1 MSVEGFPRH
10 MNNGK
15 TRAVV
20 RICGDEYIIRGDAE
34 EEYIQHLA
42 SVVDEKMRKL
52 QASHPNQPRHKLAL
66 LVAINLADELERLR
80 NENKELM
87 ELIGEVK

>member
-1 MSVEGFPRH
+1 MSVEGFPRQ

-34 EEYIQHLA
+34 EEYIRHLA
-42 SVVDEKMRKL
+42 AIVDKKMREV
-52 QASHPNQPRHKLAL
+52 QTSHPNQPRHKLAL
-66 LVAINLADELERLR
+66 LAAINLADELERMR
-80 NENKELM
+80 EENKELM
-87 ELIGEVK
+87 ELIGEAK

>member
-1 MSVEGFPRH
+1 

-20 RICGDEYIIRGDAE
+20 RICGDEYIIRE
-34 EEYIQHLA
+34 TLRKSTSSIWHPL
-42 SVVDEKMRKL
+42 SMRRCGSCRPL
-52 QASHPNQPRHKLAL
+52 TRISPRHKLAL